1 VNKEKSIHVVF
12 SNRTDDWQT
21 PDEIY
26 SYLERTYGIP
36 KNEWYDPCPL
46 FHKDLGFDGLKENWL
61 DKEYIYINPPYSNII
76 DFVKKAIDSHRKYG
90 GSNKEIIFLIPARTD
105 TKYYELLFKY
115 GCEFTF
121 IIGRL
126 KFGNSKHSSTFPSVL
141 VRLNG
146 FGNKIDYI
154 KKGELK

>member
-1 VNKEKSIHVVF
+1 MNKEKSIHVVF

-26 SYLERTYGIP
+26 SYLEKIYGIP

-126 KFGNSKHSSTFPSVL
+126 KFGNSKYSSTFPSVL
-141 VRLNG
+141 VRLSG